1 MLDYLRRIT
10 MTYKIGEKKDGKL
23 TVEFKLNAAEWEAEV
38 EKAYQKNKGKYKL
51 DGFRQGKI
59 PRKVLEKTYG
69 EYLFYEDALNNVC
82 DDSFFDFLE
91 KEKDVQAVDYPE
103 ISVKNLSKDG
113 VEWVATIT
121 LMPEVE
127 LGKYEGLEIKK
138 TKVSVSEKEVDEK
151 LKDLQEKQA
160 RYVDVTDRSA
170 KMGDL
175 VNIDFAGSVDGVA
188 FEGGSAKDYELEL
201 GSHSFIAGFEE
212 QVVGMKIDEQK
223 DLNVEFPKEYHVKTL
238 AGKPA
243 VFAVK
248 LLAIREKQVP
258 EIDDKF
264 AADVSEFN
272 TLAELKKD
280 TKEKIK
286 KDKEASAEK
295 ETDNKLI
302 DAVVENASVSV
313 PKAMVT
319 NQIARG
325 VEEMKRSL
333 AMQGMSY
340 EMYLGYIGMTDEEF
354 KKSREADTEKQ
365 IKTSLVLS
373 ELVKKEGIKVEDS
386 DVDAKI
392 AELADRMK
400 KTPDELKKTM
410 TQNQRDVIENNII
423 SEKVIKLLKDKNN
436 II

>member
-1 MLDYLRRIT
+1 

-23 TVEFKLNAAEWEAEV
+23 TVEFKLNAEEWEAEV

-69 EYLFYEDALNNVC
+69 EYLFYEDALNEVC
-82 DDSFFDFLE
+82 DRTFFEFLE

-103 ISVKNLSKDG
+103 VSVKNLSKEG

-127 LGKYEGLEIKK
+127 LGKYDGLEVKK
-138 TKVSVSEKEVDEK
+138 DKVSVTDKEVEAK

-160 RYVDVTDRSA
+160 RYVDVTDRPA

-175 VNIDFAGSVDGVA
+175 VNIDFAGSIDGVA
-188 FEGGSAKDYELEL
+188 FDGGTAKDYELEL
-201 GSHSFIAGFEE
+201 GSHSFISGFEE
-212 QVVGMKIDEQK
+212 QVVGMKVDEQK
-223 DLNVEFPKEYHVKTL
+223 DVKVEFPKEYHAKNL

-248 LLAIREKQVP
+248 LLTIREKQVP

-264 AADVSEFN
+264 ASDVSEFN
-272 TLAELKKD
+272 TLDELKKD

-286 KDKEASAEK
+286 SEKEADAERAF
-295 ETDNKLI
+295 ENKLVEE
-302 DAVVENASVSV
+302 VVKNSKVDV
-313 PKAMVT
+313 PKVMVT
-319 NQIARG
+319 NQIARNI
-325 VEEMKRSL
+325 EDMKRSL
-333 AMQGMSY
+333 AMQGLSY
-340 EMYLGYIGMTDEEF
+340 EMYLGYIGLTDEQF
-354 KKSREADTEKQ
+354 RKSREEETEKQ
-365 IKTSLVLS
+365 IKTTLVLS
-373 ELVKKEGIKVEDS
+373 ELVKKEGIKAEESEVED
-386 DVDAKI
+386 KI
-392 AELADRMK
+392 KELAEKMK
-400 KTPDELKKTM
+400 KTVDELKKTM
-410 TQNQRDVIENNII
+410 TESQKEVIENNII

-436 II
+436 IK

>member
-1 MLDYLRRIT
+1 

-23 TVEFKLNAAEWEAEV
+23 TVEFKLNAEEWEAEV

-69 EYLFYEDALNNVC
+69 EYLFYEDALNEVC
-82 DDSFFDFLE
+82 DRTFFEFLE

-103 ISVKNLSKDG
+103 VSVKNLSKEG

-127 LGKYEGLEIKK
+127 LGKYDGLEVKK
-138 TKVSVSEKEVDEK
+138 DKVSVTDKEVEAK

-175 VNIDFAGSVDGVA
+175 VNIDFAGSIDGVA
-188 FEGGSAKDYELEL
+188 FDGGTAKDYELEL
-201 GSHSFIAGFEE
+201 GSHSFISGFEE
-212 QVVGMKIDEQK
+212 QVVGMKVDEQK
-223 DLNVEFPKEYHVKTL
+223 DVKVEFPKEYHAKNL

-248 LLAIREKQVP
+248 LLTIREKQVP

-264 AADVSEFN
+264 ASDVSEFN
-272 TLAELKKD
+272 TLDELKKD

-286 KDKEASAEK
+286 SEKEADAERAF
-295 ETDNKLI
+295 ENKLVEE
-302 DAVVENASVSV
+302 VVKNSKVDV
-313 PKAMVT
+313 PKVMVT
-319 NQIARG
+319 NQIARNI
-325 VEEMKRSL
+325 EDMKRSL
-333 AMQGMSY
+333 AMQGLSY
-340 EMYLGYIGMTDEEF
+340 EMYLGYIGLTDEQF
-354 KKSREADTEKQ
+354 RKSREEDTEKQ
-365 IKTSLVLS
+365 IKTTLVLS
-373 ELVKKEGIKVEDS
+373 ELVKKEGIKAEESEVEE
-386 DVDAKI
+386 KI
-392 AELADRMK
+392 KELDEKTK
-400 KTPDELKKTM
+400 KTVDELKKTM
-410 TQNQRDVIENNII
+410 TESQKEVIENNII

-436 II
+436 IK

>member
-1 MLDYLRRIT
+1 

>member
-1 MLDYLRRIT
+1 

-23 TVEFKLNAAEWEAEV
+23 TVEFKLNAEEWEAEV

-69 EYLFYEDALNNVC
+69 EYLFYEDALNEVC
-82 DDSFFDFLE
+82 DRTFFEFLE

-103 ISVKNLSKDG
+103 VSVKNLSKEG

-127 LGKYEGLEIKK
+127 LGKYDGLEVKK
-138 TKVSVSEKEVDEK
+138 DKVSVTEKEVEAK

-160 RYVDVTDRSA
+160 RYVDVTDRPA

-175 VNIDFAGSVDGVA
+175 VNIDFAGSIDGVA
-188 FEGGSAKDYELEL
+188 FDGGTAKDYELEL
-201 GSHSFIAGFEE
+201 GSHSFISGFEE
-212 QVVGMKIDEQK
+212 QVVGMKVDEQK
-223 DLNVEFPKEYHVKTL
+223 DVKVEFPKEYHAKNL

-248 LLAIREKQVP
+248 LLTIREKQVP

-264 AADVSEFN
+264 ASDVSEFN
-272 TLAELKKD
+272 TLDELKKD

-286 KDKEASAEK
+286 SEKEADAERAF
-295 ETDNKLI
+295 ENKLVEE
-302 DAVVENASVSV
+302 VVKNSKVDV
-313 PKAMVT
+313 PKVMVT
-319 NQIARG
+319 NQIARNI
-325 VEEMKRSL
+325 EDMKRSL
-333 AMQGMSY
+333 AMQGLSY
-340 EMYLGYIGMTDEEF
+340 EMYLGYIGLTDEQF
-354 KKSREADTEKQ
+354 RKSREEDTEKQ
-365 IKTSLVLS
+365 IKTTLVLS
-373 ELVKKEGIKVEDS
+373 ELVKKEGIKAEESEVEE
-386 DVDAKI
+386 KI
-392 AELADRMK
+392 KELAEKMK
-400 KTPDELKKTM
+400 KTVDELKKTM
-410 TQNQRDVIENNII
+410 TESQKEVIENNII

-436 II
+436 IK

>member
-1 MLDYLRRIT
+1 

-23 TVEFKLNAAEWEAEV
+23 TVEFKLNAEEWEAEV
-38 EKAYQKNKGKYKL
+38 EQAYQKNKGKYKL

-69 EYLFYEDALNNVC
+69 EYLFYEDALNSVC
-82 DDSFFDFLE
+82 DRTFFEFLE

-103 ISVKNLSKDG
+103 VSVKNLSKDG

-127 LGKYEGLEIKK
+127 LGNYTGLEVKK
-138 TKVSVSEKEVDEK
+138 DKVSVTEKEVEAK
-151 LKDLQEKQA
+151 LKDLQERQA

-175 VNIDFAGSVDGVA
+175 VNIDFAGSIDGVV
-188 FEGGSAKDYELEL
+188 FEGGTAKDYELEL

-223 DLNVEFPKEYHVKTL
+223 DVKVEFPKEYPAKNL

-264 AADVSEFN
+264 ASDVSEFN
-272 TLAELKKD
+272 TLEELKKD

-286 KDKEASAEK
+286 KEKEADAERSL
-295 ETDNKLI
+295 ENKLVEE
-302 DAVVENASVSV
+302 VVKNAKVEV
-313 PKAMVT
+313 PKVMVT
-319 NQIARG
+319 NQISRNI
-325 VEEMKRSL
+325 EDMKRSL
-333 AMQGMSY
+333 AMQGLSY
-340 EMYLGYIGMTDEEF
+340 ELYLGYIGMTDETF
-354 KKSREADTEKQ
+354 RKSREEETEKQ
-365 IKTSLVLS
+365 IKTTLVLS
-373 ELVKKEGIKVEDS
+373 EIVKKEGIKAEESEIED
-386 DVDAKI
+386 KI
-392 AELADRMK
+392 NELAEKMK
-400 KTPDELKKTM
+400 KTADELKKTM
-410 TQNQRDVIENNII
+410 TSAQREVIENNII
-423 SEKVIKLLKDKNN
+423 SEKVIKLLKEKNN
-436 II
+436 IK

>member
-1 MLDYLRRIT
+1 

-23 TVEFKLNAAEWEAEV
+23 TVEFKLNAEEWEAEV
-38 EKAYQKNKGKYKL
+38 EQAYQKNKGKYKL

-69 EYLFYEDALNNVC
+69 EYLFYEDALNSVC
-82 DDSFFDFLE
+82 DRTFFEFLE

-103 ISVKNLSKDG
+103 VSVKNLSKDS

-127 LGKYEGLEIKK
+127 LGNYTGLEVKK
-138 TKVSVSEKEVDEK
+138 DKVSVTEKEVEAK
-151 LKDLQEKQA
+151 LKDLQERQA

-175 VNIDFAGSVDGVA
+175 VNIDFAGSIDGDA
-188 FEGGSAKDYELEL
+188 FEGGTAKDYELEL

-223 DLNVEFPKEYHVKTL
+223 DVKVEFPKEYPAKNL

-264 AADVSEFN
+264 ASDVSEFN
-272 TLAELKKD
+272 TLEELKKD

-286 KDKEASAEK
+286 KEKEADAERSL
-295 ETDNKLI
+295 ENKLVEE
-302 DAVVENASVSV
+302 VVKNAKVEV
-313 PKAMVT
+313 PKVMVT
-319 NQIARG
+319 NQISRNI
-325 VEEMKRSL
+325 EDMKRSL
-333 AMQGMSY
+333 AMQGLSY
-340 EMYLGYIGMTDEEF
+340 ELYLGYIGMTDETF
-354 KKSREADTEKQ
+354 RKSREEETEKQ
-365 IKTSLVLS
+365 IKTTLVLS
-373 ELVKKEGIKVEDS
+373 EIVKKEGIKAEESEIED
-386 DVDAKI
+386 KI
-392 AELADRMK
+392 NELAEKMK
-400 KTPDELKKTM
+400 KTADELKKTM
-410 TQNQRDVIENNII
+410 TSAQREVIENNII
-423 SEKVIKLLKDKNN
+423 SEKVIKLLKEKNN
-436 II
+436 IK